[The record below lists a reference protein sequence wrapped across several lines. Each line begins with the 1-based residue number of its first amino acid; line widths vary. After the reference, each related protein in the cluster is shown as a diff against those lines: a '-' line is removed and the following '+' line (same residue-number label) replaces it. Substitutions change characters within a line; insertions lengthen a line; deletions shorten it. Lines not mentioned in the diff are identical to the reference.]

1 MGSFLSGV
9 TGLSKFQTAWHR
21 GEPKF
26 EEFYGKK
33 PTWSMKARQ
42 RRKFWYPEDSAG
54 SALEGVG
61 GGGARGKQ
69 LRLSQEASSRDSPR
83 PFRE

>member
-1 MGSFLSGV
+1 MQATVRRGFLEAQAEVELERVVSADLGCI
-9 TGLSKFQTAWHR
+9 
-21 GEPKF
+21 
-26 EEFYGKK
+26 
-33 PTWSMKARQ
+33 MKARQ